1 MYGLAKKMEDSAL
14 PTWGEADRVA
24 AQMMAPLVGGDVHEV
39 SVMGSLTT
47 NLHVL
52 MASFYQPRGDRTKII
67 TERDAFSS
75 DYVRYKDKVCHWKR
89 AKISGHSSTRYS
101 HNSDGTVSM

>member
-1 MYGLAKKMEDSAL
+1 MYGLAKKMEDSPL

-24 AQMMAPLVGGDVHEV
+24 ARMMAPIVGGNVHEV

-67 TERDAFSS
+67 IERDAFSS
-75 DYVRYKDKVCHWKR
+75 DYVRYKDKVCHWER
-89 AKISGHSSTRYS
+89 ANVSEHGSMRYS
-101 HNSDGTVSM
+101 HNSNGIASM